1 MNHTITT
8 LAIVVVGLLTVI
20 TAALIGEATGM
31 LGYLQEV
38 KATTKTYNQTLSTA
52 CNGETDE
59 PCQTVVCKDNNACH
73 TIDSN
78 SAQRDITIVCID
90 DKPCHTKHTP

>member
-1 MNHTITT
+1 MNHTTT
-8 LAIVVVGLLTVI
+8 TKSLAMIVGVLAVI
-20 TAALIGEATGM
+20 TAALIGGATGI
-31 LGYLQEV
+31 LGYVQEV

-59 PCQTVVCKDNNACH
+59 PCQTIVCKDNNPCR

-78 SAQRDITIVCID
+78 SAQRR
-90 DKPCHTKHTP
+90 HHNSMYR